1 VLPFPDCSVTAL
13 SSVVSVPTD
22 LRLSLVSSARD
33 QASLCEDAFF
43 LKQVKKAKLFICEHL
58 AKIRC
63 ANRHMKLSHIS
74 ERAMGGYW
82 IS

>member
-43 LKQVKKAKLFICEHL
+43 LKQVRQKQSFSYVNTSLKYVK
-58 AKIRC
+58 RTD
-63 ANRHMKLSHIS
+63 MQ
-74 ERAMGGYW
+74 W
-82 IS
+82 